1 VTQLTGLP
9 TEAALAA
16 RVDQLSTAQQASAPL
31 FLPYLGGERT
41 PHNNPDASGVFVGL
55 RSDHGAADLGY
66 AVMEGVSFGLA
77 DGLHAMGQTGPS
89 DTALALVGGG
99 ARNDTWA
106 QLLASVLHC
115 PLHRPLGAHAAAAL
129 GAARLAWLADGG
141 SEAQVCQALPL
152 QQAFV
157 PSAAQSTLL
166 AGRHARFKALYL
178 ALKDLF

>member
-1 VTQLTGLP
+1 MSNAPRKPLMPLDD
-9 TEAALAA
+9 AL
-16 RVDQLSTAQQASAPL
+16 
-31 FLPYLGGERT
+31 
-41 PHNNPDASGVFVGL
+41 
-55 RSDHGAADLGY
+55 
-66 AVMEGVSFGLA
+66 
-77 DGLHAMGQTGPS
+77 
-89 DTALALVGGG
+89 
-99 ARNDTWA
+99 A